1 MLKIIADTHTHT
13 IASDHAYSTI
23 LENARYAA
31 DMGLSCIAMTD
42 HAVKGGDAPH
52 IWYFD
57 NLDSVPDYL
66 FGVRILKGAEVNL
79 LDYQGNIDLEKKELK
94 RLEWIIASIHS
105 SAMPRGTVEQITNAY
120 LGVAKNPAVDVIG
133 HCGSTS
139 HPFNYEKGIKAF
151 KEYGKL
157 VEINQNTFKNRKSSI
172 PNCVEIARLCKKYE
186 VPVVVNSD
194 AHFAYSI
201 GHVDDALK
209 LLEEVGYPEKWI
221 INADQER
228 FDCFVQELKKHK
240 QKIFE

>member
-1 MLKIIADTHTHT
+1 MKIIADTHTHT

-31 DMGLSCIAMTD
+31 DLGLCCIAMTD

-79 LDYQGNIDLEKKELK
+79 LDFEGNIDLETKELK
-94 RLEWIIASIHS
+94 KLEWIIASIHS
-105 SAMPRGTVEQITNAY
+105 SAMPKGTPEEITSTY
-120 LGVAKNPAVDVIG
+120 LGAAKNPVIDVIG
-133 HCGSTS
+133 HCGTAAY
-139 HPFNYEKGIKAF
+139 PFDYERAVKAF

-172 PNCVEIARLCKKYE
+172 PNCVEIARLCKKYQ

-201 GHVDDALK
+201 GHVDDALQ
-209 LLEEVGYPEKWI
+209 LLEEVGYPESLIVNGEK
-221 INADQER
+221 ER
-228 FDCFVQELKKHK
+228 FFRFVEEKQRFKRELF
-240 QKIFE
+240 QK